1 MSTAPNRTLEERTS
15 PQSPRSKPRQEER
28 VRELMRHIR
37 LCVSEGGRTSRE
49 PGRRRNWL
57 AVPCAELFLSAV
69 ARVDAPMT
77 AAARTSE
84 RNSSGTPYWLMSVVL
99 RRIRSQPALQLSGPR
114 KAAALVKDPAV
125 PSSNDTKSAT
135 SNESLFS
142 SSGGSPS
149 WGPTSITVNNI
160 RTTTAPIY
168 TAIWNTPV
176 YEASR
181 RKKSPA
187 MPRNE
192 IPRAAAP

>member
-1 MSTAPNRTLEERTS
+1 MVSLTL
-15 PQSPRSKPRQEER
+15 QSIEFAKVNVDVQPRNQ
-28 VRELMRHIR
+28 HYD
-37 LCVSEGGRTSRE
+37 SESDGGFHSRE
-49 PGRRRNWL
+49 RNREQNQHLTSDYRRGS
-57 AVPCAELFLSAV
+57 PHP
-69 ARVDAPMT
+69 AP
-77 AAARTSE
+77 
-84 RNSSGTPYWLMSVVL
+84 
-99 RRIRSQPALQLSGPR
+99 QLSGPG

-125 PSSNDTKSAT
+125 PRRSDTKSAM
-135 SNESLFS
+135 SSESLFS

-168 TAIWNTPV
+168 TAIWNAPM

-181 RKKSPA
+181 RKNSPA